1 MNLDEEKIEFDL
13 STLNLKELVEVYE
26 DITEFL
32 DFLKDNKIVLEE
44 KEVWIIS

>member
-44 KEVWIIS
+44 KEV